1 MILVFRDA
9 NVTFRMLKAETKIH
23 ISLKYFYIPIK
34 STKCKVSKLIL
45 K

>member
-9 NVTFRMLKAETKIH
+9 NVTFRMLKAETKTH
-23 ISLKYFYIPIK
+23 ISLKYIYIPIK